1 MSSKEGFTEGGG
13 GGIPVNSSAFVD
25 GGEIKVAKLVGTLL
39 SALWLVIVSGW
50 ITVANAIVT
59 AHIRII
65 GAVEDLYVNL
75 ITSIGVGTAETF
87 RLGWRSAAEGAL
99 TVSPLLAP
107 AIFSLEIV
115 FVATIFLSVR
125 RRAFNV

>member
-1 MSSKEGFTEGGG
+1 MTKEGFTEGGG

-25 GGEIKVAKLVGTLL
+25 GGEIKIAKLVGTLL

-59 AHIRII
+59 LHIRLI
-65 GAVEDLYVNL
+65 GALEDLFVGV
-75 ITSIGVGTAETF
+75 ITAIGVETAETF

-115 FVATIFLSVR
+115 LVAGIVLAVR
-125 RRAFNV
+125 RRAVNV